1 MHFCNCQYGFEY
13 GAAKI
18 TRLFS
23 DEKAGWVTIEVATT
37 KQNIQVYVT
46 KTGKIR
52 VHGGAEWLP
61 QKDNKESRTQHT
73 TAKVRKPKRPAH
85 I

>member
-1 MHFCNCQYGFEY
+1 MHYSETKYGFEY

-23 DEKAGWVTIEVATT
+23 DEKTGWVTIEVRTP
-37 KQNIQVYVT
+37 KQDIQIYVT

-52 VHGGAEWLP
+52 VHGASEWLP
-61 QKDNKESRTQHT
+61 KG
-73 TAKVRKPKRPAH
+73 
-85 I
+85 